1 MYAHHDCSLTAPNLY
16 EKVVHLVC
24 KLSFP
29 VNGVLLL
36 THELAFECLLALV
49 LALSRQNKMISPPV
63 GRGEAVRLGAVRRGS
78 ATDVTAQQ
86 LSAAKALKR
95 KLTAACEAFNHERKL
110 SKALSLLQ
118 ARGTVAAVSASDAGV
133 PASDAGVPA
142 SDAGV
147 LASDTRAREAEE
159 ASLMRGIVLQEG
171 GGGGGA
177 EEELAWFFR
186 RGMCVCPMHLCV
198 RVCVGAAHK
207 LSCVSALVCSAVSD
221 V

>member
-133 PASDAGVPA
+133 PASD
-142 SDAGV
+142 
-147 LASDTRAREAEE
+147 TRAREAEE

-198 RVCVGAAHK
+198 RVCVGAAHR
-207 LSCVSALVCSAVSD
+207 LSCVSALVCSAVSN

>member
-142 SDAGV
+142 SD
-147 LASDTRAREAEE
+147 TRAREAEE

-207 LSCVSALVCSAVSD
+207 LSCVSALVCSAVSN

>member
-142 SDAGV
+142 SD
-147 LASDTRAREAEE
+147 TRAREAEE

>member
-142 SDAGV
+142 SD
-147 LASDTRAREAEE
+147 TRAREAEE

-207 LSCVSALVCSAVSD
+207 LSCVSALMCSAVSN

>member
-118 ARGTVAAVSASDAGV
+118 ARGTVAAVSASDADV
-133 PASDAGVPA
+133 PTSDAGVPT

-147 LASDTRAREAEE
+147 PASDTRAREAEE

-186 RGMCVCPMHLCV
+186 RGMCVCPMRLCV
-198 RVCVGAAHK
+198 RVCVGAVHK
-207 LSCVSALVCSAVSD
+207 RGCVSALVCSAVSN